1 MSDERPRE
9 YILYLNDLIYFD
21 DLKPNQIPVNIERI
35 IISNARLTLSAFDIS
50 VVDPLI
56 NKLLDPPK
64 RSYEDV

>member
-1 MSDERPRE
+1 MLD
-9 YILYLNDLIYFD
+9 
-21 DLKPNQIPVNIERI
+21 
-35 IISNARLTLSAFDIS
+35 RLLSAFDIS